1 MFVLH
6 DAGDPTIV
14 VHARS
19 ECFKTLEGHTE
30 EVTAVAASPDGN
42 FIVSGGLDNTIRTY
56 KVTSV

>member
-1 MFVLH
+1 M
-6 DAGDPTIV
+6 
-14 VHARS
+14 HARS